1 MAIFKPVTTEFS
13 NDTNK
18 FLGICKF
25 AIMGFEDKSGMFD
38 WADLYIEVEVKQE
51 HSDYTRKLQIKGS
64 FEKDDKGKIS
74 GGSVLKRMYSF
85 FDTIGCTAGLNV
97 DGEWE
102 DEKGDK
108 IEDIKRYLN
117 KSWIAKATAEFEPVS
132 YDYLAYFYKEKPKKP
147 GAKAYTTVWP
157 KVYQSSEE
165 NYNKLKSDID
175 WLKGKGY
182 LKELTDEVK
191 SAPNMTGSGLANL

>member
-1 MAIFKPVTTEFS
+1 MAILKTVTTEFS
-13 NDTNK
+13 NDNNT

-64 FEKDDKGKIS
+64 FEKDDKGNIS
-74 GGSVLKRMYSF
+74 GGSVLRRMYAF
-85 FDTIGCTAGLNV
+85 FDAIGCTAGLNV
-97 DGEWE
+97 EGKWE
-102 DEKGDK
+102 DEKGEK
-108 IEDIKRYLN
+108 IDNIKDYLS
-117 KSWIAKATAEFEPVS
+117 KSFITKGTADFEPQS
-132 YDYLAYFYKEKPKKP
+132 YDYLAYFYKEQPKKP
-147 GAKAYTTVWP
+147 GAKSYTTVWP
-157 KVYQSSEE
+157 KVYRSSEE

>member
-1 MAIFKPVTTEFS
+1 MAIFKPVNTEFS
-13 NDTNK
+13 NDNNK

-64 FEKDDKGKIS
+64 FEKDDKGNIS
-74 GGSVLKRMYSF
+74 GGSVLKRMYAF
-85 FDTIGCTAGLNV
+85 FDAIGCTAGLNV
-97 DGEWE
+97 EGKWE
-102 DEKGDK
+102 DEKGEK
-108 IEDIKRYLN
+108 IDNIKDNLS
-117 KSWIAKATAEFEPVS
+117 KSFITKGTADFEPQS
-132 YDYLAYFYKEKPKKP
+132 YDYLAYFYKEQPKKP
-147 GAKAYTTVWP
+147 GAKSYTTVWP
-157 KVYQSSEE
+157 KVYRSSEE

>member
-1 MAIFKPVTTEFS
+1 MAIFKPVNTEFS
-13 NDTNK
+13 NETNK
-18 FLGICKF
+18 FLGICNF

-74 GGSVLKRMYSF
+74 GGSVLKRMYAF

-102 DEKGDK
+102 NEKGEK
-108 IEDIKRYLN
+108 IDNIKDFLCKGLIV
-117 KSWIAKATAEFEPVS
+117 KSTAEYETIS
-132 YDYLAYFYKEKPKKP
+132 YDYIAYFYKEKPKKP
-147 GAKAYTTVWP
+147 GAKSYTTVWP
-157 KVYQSSEE
+157 KVYSSSEE
-165 NYNKLKSDID
+165 NRAKLKSDID

-182 LKELTDEVK
+182 LKELTDEVA
-191 SAPNMTGSGLANL
+191 SAPAMSGDGLANL